1 MGHTYVNNGSWQSI
15 KDIWK
20 KDSGGTW
27 QRCKNVYVND
37 NGTWRNVHNGLFLV
51 NSTGYASGSA
61 TPGNTATTG
70 GVTALT
76 NPSGWG
82 SLTYIW
88 EAVTNNGSP
97 VGAYVGAT
105 NPYGIST
112 SFFTTSAVSYSWT
125 DTWKCTVS
133 DALGGRTPAIEM
145 TVTVDFDF
153 SY

>member
-20 KDSGGTW
+20 KDSGGVW
-27 QRCKNVYVND
+27 QRCKQVYVND
-37 NGTWRNVHNGLFLV
+37 NGTWRSVHYGLFLV
-51 NSTGYASGSA
+51 N
-61 TPGNTATTG
+61 TTG
-70 GVTALT
+70 SVSASVTAPGSTAYTGSVTALT
-76 NPSGWG
+76 SPSGWG
-82 SLTYIW
+82 SLTYLW
-88 EAVTNNGSP
+88 QAVTNNGP
-97 VGAYVGAT
+97 VSVGAT
-105 NPYGIST
+105 NPYSIST
-112 SFFTTSAVSYSWT
+112 TFFANCPIPYAWT